1 VDRWSTP
8 LGPCGWQH
16 RGVERPVLI
25 AGDDGVPVRVREELA
40 GAGVPTVSIC
50 SSPEVRAA
58 RAAKAAGARV
68 VIRDVSAAATWE
80 AAGIHD
86 ARSVG
91 ILGADDLAN
100 LSAALQVADE
110 AAQVR
115 IVVRL
120 FSSDLAEGGRRC
132 WADAGRCCRR
142 STSRRRR

>member
-1 VDRWSTP
+1 M
-8 LGPCGWQH
+8 
-16 RGVERPVLI
+16 ERPVLI

-50 SSPEVRAA
+50 SSPNVRAA
-58 RAAKAAGARV
+58 LAATAAGARV
-68 VIRDVSAAATWE
+68 VIGDVSAGTTWE
-80 AAGIHD
+80 QAGLSV

-110 AAQVR
+110 APDTR

-120 FSSDLAEGGRRC
+120 FS
-132 WADAGRCCRR
+132 AD
-142 STSRRRR
+142 